1 MMENLKKKGFLIMQE
16 FIHEWGP
23 TIIAAIAAIAI
34 IAIVKGIKGTVKTQM
49 ENTINDFA
57 SQAANYDGSDEK

>member
-1 MMENLKKKGFLIMQE
+1 MQQ

-34 IAIVKGIKGTVKTQM
+34 IAIVKSIKGTVKTQM

-57 SQAANYDGSDEK
+57 SQAANYDGSDEE

>member
-1 MMENLKKKGFLIMQE
+1 MQE

-34 IAIVKGIKGTVKTQM
+34 IAIVKSIKGTVKTQM

>member
-1 MMENLKKKGFLIMQE
+1 MQE

-49 ENTINDFA
+49 EKTINDFA
-57 SQAANYDGSDEK
+57 SQAANYDGADEK